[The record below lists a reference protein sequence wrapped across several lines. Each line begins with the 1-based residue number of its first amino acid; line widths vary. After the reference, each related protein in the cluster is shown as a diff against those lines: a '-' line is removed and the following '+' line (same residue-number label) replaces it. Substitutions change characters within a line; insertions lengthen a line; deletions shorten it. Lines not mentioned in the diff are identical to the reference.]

1 VSQFLVNSSSI
12 SGSIRA
18 ISRSAWLSGT
28 FYSTTARFSG
38 QFQSFPIPDYFSFDR
53 FRFRFQPIPIP
64 IPTSSDRFRFR
75 FQSVPTD
82 SDSDSNQFQSIS
94 RIGTDRNRNRCIP
107 RNFCSF
113 QCDAS
118 DTSVASKNPI
128 ISEISKIFVIS
139 SLWNFYNFCSLII
152 FFIEYVFLK
161 ITEISVIS
169 FFGNLNIP
177 ILNSYWK

>member
-53 FRFRFQPIPIP
+53 FRFRFQPVLTGSDSDSSQFQPIP
-64 IPTSSDRFRFR
+64 I
-75 FQSVPTD
+75 PTD

-128 ISEISKIFVIS
+128 ISEISKIFVNS
-139 SLWNFYNFCSLII
+139 SL
-152 FFIEYVFLK
+152 
-161 ITEISVIS
+161 
-169 FFGNLNIP
+169 
-177 ILNSYWK
+177 